1 MTSSTSSAP
10 RQRYG
15 QTRAVCTNPECELT
29 LGAFGLTTEQILE
42 LANNGQTSSNTRE
55 ASTGSDPSEGKEGG
69 RSAGGEPPPETT
81 DDEDSGDATSQSLDE
96 PEDDSDDL
104 GVDGDAD
111 DESGETDDRAEPDT
125 DEVPC
130 PACTAAKREGSL
142 LLVPDLKH
150 GLGGRVLATALGPL
164 KYWLAVS
171 AGELLKSSS
180 ARIVSFKPESVDGD
194 RYVSGAKVI
203 RGVVL
208 RALPFDGHVLAFG
221 NQDMFVG
228 PKWSRAS
235 PQYGPKNEPPLA
247 SAKDEPTYIREL
259 QKDLLLLGY
268 LGKSRASSKDTP
280 GHFDVHTLGA
290 MLAFKQDLVEIYGIQ
305 TSPAPLPV
313 IPQDLQPEVFSTAIH
328 SQRAFL
334 SPFKLLS
341 SWKSPVLTHRK
352 ALENSLANVRAA
364 RRGGAT
370 SRLLS
375 QIEHSVSAAL
385 ESIRTLPHRF
395 VLENPAYPYAPFEP
409 TTPRVEL
416 EDLADPPGPP
426 LHASVRELFADASLR
441 PADLNSRSA
450 NRKAIQKW
458 VQGLL
463 QSVDAALAVIERLRG
478 EVATLVSK
486 DGADLTSLRG
496 RVDDLSVVSQKVL
509 RLVRYTILS
518 LSRHV
523 QAWLDHVKSVGAV
536 CQATAVYLKALSEG
550 GRIGPQRRPAYRIAT
565 NVSDFASAEES
576 AQFIRDRCREWG
588 DNRKQARAVTV
599 PEAIILQVLGNES
612 GLTFTT
618 SLSPYNLSKADAK
631 TTFVRCGTDMN
642 SPRRG
647 TFDPVHSL
655 AGEWLPCRGWGVG
668 QDTESSSGRFGVRL
682 VRGLPILDPGA
693 TAVTHP
699 KPFAV
704 KEESFD
710 AVVKKKF
717 LGNFLNR
724 DDARDCS
731 FQGAAD
737 GAYYDCHRCLR
748 RFFDMGLVGQGEY
761 GEGGAFV
768 PRGKTVIGDS
778 DHTLSHWLDLERLT
792 PFARSTGKAALTAS
806 EASVAWNDLFGW
818 VLPPPDPQVEA
829 FLRSGETLGGGL
841 DVFARDRGLD
851 VDRLRADVELH
862 LELRRDLPCSWLYAR
877 LRYTGSGEQAWE
889 SLQTLLRVVGQLDG
903 KPTIVRHIR
912 EASEV
917 RRREA
922 LGGG

>member
-10 RQRYG
+10 RRRYS

-42 LANNGQTSSNTRE
+42 LATTGQASSDPRE
-55 ASTGSDPSEGKEGG
+55 AGSDPAEGDDDGLSADGEQPSE
-69 RSAGGEPPPETT
+69 AA
-81 DDEDSGDATSQSLDE
+81 DDEDPGNDSTSRNLDE
-96 PEDDSDDL
+96 LQDDSEDV
-104 GVDGDAD
+104 GAD
-111 DESGETDDRAEPDT
+111 SDEEEESDETDEGAEPET

-130 PACTAAKREGSL
+130 PACAAAKREGSL

-150 GLGGRVLATALGPL
+150 GLSGRVLATALGPL

-171 AGELLKSSS
+171 AGDLLKSSS
-180 ARIVSFKPESVDGD
+180 ARIVAFKPESVDGD

-228 PKWSRAS
+228 SKWSRVS
-235 PQYGPKNEPPLA
+235 PQYGAKNEPPLA
-247 SAKDEPTYIREL
+247 SARDEPTYIREL

-268 LGKSRASSKDTP
+268 LGKARADSKNTP
-280 GHFDVHTLGA
+280 GRFDVHTLGA
-290 MLAFKQDLVEIYGIQ
+290 VLAFKQDLVEIYGIQ

-313 IPQDLQPEVFSTAIH
+313 IPHDLQPEVFSTAIH
-328 SQRAFL
+328 SQRTFL

-341 SWKSPVLTHRK
+341 DWNSPIRKHRE
-352 ALENSLANVRAA
+352 ALGNSLANVEAGRA
-364 RRGGAT
+364 RGLT
-370 SRLLS
+370 SRLAS
-375 QIEHSVSAAL
+375 KIEHWVAAAL
-385 ESIRTLPHRF
+385 GSIRALPHRF
-395 VLENPAYPYAPFEP
+395 VLEDPGQPYAPFEP
-409 TTPRVEL
+409 IAPRVAP
-416 EDLADPPGPP
+416 EDLPAPPGPP
-426 LHASVRELFADASLR
+426 LHASVHELFSHPALR
-441 PADLNSRSA
+441 PADLNSRSK
-450 NRKAIQKW
+450 NRKVIQERAQ
-458 VQGLL
+458 VLL
-463 QSVDAALAVIERLRG
+463 QRVDAALTAAEKLPG
-478 EVATLVSK
+478 KVATLVSK
-486 DGADLTSLRG
+486 DGSDLAPLRD
-496 RVDDLSVVSQKVL
+496 RVDELSIVSQKVL
-509 RLVRYTILS
+509 KLVRYTILS
-518 LSRHV
+518 LSRDV
-523 QAWLDHVKSVGAV
+523 QAWLEHVKSVGAV

-550 GRIGPQRRPAYRIAT
+550 GRIGPQRRPAYRLAT
-565 NVSDFASAEES
+565 NVSDFSSADES
-576 AQFIRDRCREWG
+576 AQFMRSRCRGWG
-588 DNRKQARAVTV
+588 DNRKEARAITV
-599 PEAIILQVLGNES
+599 PEVLILQVLGNES

-618 SLSPYNLSKADAK
+618 PLSPYNLSRADAK

-647 TFDPVHSL
+647 TFDAVHSL
-655 AGEWLPCRGWGVG
+655 AGEWMPCRGWGVG

-693 TAVTHP
+693 TTVTHP

-717 LGNFLNR
+717 LGNFLRR
-724 DDARDCS
+724 DDARDCTY
-731 FQGAAD
+731 QGARN
-737 GAYYDCHRCLR
+737 GGYYDCHRCLG

-761 GEGGAFV
+761 GKGGVFV
-768 PRGKTVIGDS
+768 PRGKTAIGS
-778 DHTLSHWLDLERLT
+778 PKHTLSHWIDLERLT
-792 PFARSTGKAALTAS
+792 PFSRSTGKAAPSVEDAS
-806 EASVAWNDLFGW
+806 DLWNRLFGW
-818 VLPPPDPQVEA
+818 VLPPPAPEVEA
-829 FLRSGETLGGGL
+829 FFRSGTSLGEDL
-841 DVFARDRGLD
+841 DAFARDRDLN
-851 VDRLRADVELH
+851 VDKLRADVERH

-877 LRYTGSGEQAWE
+877 LRYSGSGEQAWE

-903 KPTIVRHIR
+903 NNPTILHHIR